1 MHQSI
6 NHLLT
11 EVRIRNSALTE
22 ARKLF
27 SKQLAPEFRLFD
39 YLQRDEM
46 GLSRCIAALL
56 DPKGTHG
63 QGSVFLDAFLERFFP
78 DQSWRAVSRDW
89 SVRTEKI
96 ANGQRRIDIYLES
109 QLESRPF
116 IIGIENKPWAA
127 DQDGQLRD
135 YAKFLESEARGG
147 RWLLIYLSNR
157 ESSDRSI
164 RKSER
169 VELDRSRNLVQ
180 KSFVEIED
188 WLSVAASKAQAL
200 TVRIFIEEMS
210 KFIRSN
216 INGEPE
222 MSFEQETSSVIRST
236 NQNITSAFQVFAAM
250 DSVKQALLKK
260 LKDDL
265 LTDLN
270 RLEFTLVWDEGLS
283 ETRAPLW
290 SGFGVRFQDNQRL
303 YLRFEFSRAGLDD
316 FIWGIGRESEA
327 VATDAAQWAD
337 IRQAMTKRFG
347 TGKTSPGWPWYSSDP
362 RAGLDVNVDIK
373 NWCKNDGPWVMI
385 ASGDLSKKIATLACS
400 VRNAFC
406 DEARIVGLA

>member
-6 NHLLT
+6 IHLLT

-27 SKQLAPEFRLFD
+27 SRQLAPEFRLFD

-63 QGSVFLDAFLERFFP
+63 QGSVFLDAFLESIDP
-78 DQSWRAVSRDW
+78 DKSWRAVSRDC

-96 ANGQRRIDIYLES
+96 ANGQRRIDIYIEAPS
-109 QLESRPF
+109 F

-135 YAKFLESEARGG
+135 YSEFLAKEARGKK
-147 RWLLIYLSNR
+147 WMLIYLSNR
-157 ESSDRSI
+157 ASSDRSI
-164 RKSER
+164 SHVER
-169 VELDRSRNLVQ
+169 DELIRAGNLIE
-180 KSFVEIED
+180 KSFIDIED
-188 WLSVAASKAQAL
+188 WLSVVASRAQAL
-200 TVRIFIEEMS
+200 TVRVFIEEMS

-222 MSFEQETSSVIRST
+222 MSFEQETASVIQSRPE
-236 NQNITSAFQVFAAM
+236 NITSAFQVFAAI

-270 RLEFTLVWDEGLS
+270 PLGFTLEWDEGLS
-283 ETRAPLW
+283 ETRAALW
-290 SGFGVRFQDNQRL
+290 SGFGVRFQNNQRL

-327 VATDAAQWAD
+327 VATDATQWAD
-337 IRQAMTKRFG
+337 IRQVMTKRFG
-347 TGKTSPGWPWYSSDP
+347 TGKNSPGWPWYSVDP
-362 RAGLDVNVDIK
+362 SAGLDVNVDIK

-385 ASGDLSKKIATLACS
+385 ASGDLSKKIATLASS
-400 VRNAFC
+400 VRNAFR
-406 DEARIVGLA
+406 DEAPIVSLA